1 MEKNPNDI
9 SRKDISELVSKGEKL
24 LELLEEMPANNE
36 HEYQKNRNIFTSEY
50 VKWYAKCLPLIRSMV
65 PDKATRFES
74 LYHTNKRT
82 GMNEYTYTV
91 QDYIHGIY
99 FKDRPKSYTD
109 SIITKR
115 LKEQMSI
122 LETSVARSSDFTF
135 EMESFVKI
143 NPINRVDSSS
153 IVKQNKLVD
162 IDFFDDHYNSIR
174 TEINSCYKQG
184 FYMASLE
191 LSKRLI
197 NSLLVDLI
205 RSNFPL
211 AGEGHRSLYYD
222 YLKEDFRDTDELL
235 KALSDKKQDF
245 NINPEAIDYLIEL
258 IGPMEPKKK
267 PESHSFGAI
276 PKRENIQAL
285 KIEETMELIIEIID
299 FIKK

>member
-1 MEKNPNDI
+1 MEQNPGDI
-9 SRKDISELVSKGEKL
+9 SRKDISGLVSTGEKM
-24 LELLEEMPANNE
+24 LELLDEMSANNE

-50 VKWYAKCLPLIRSMV
+50 GKWYAKCLPLIRSMV

-74 LYHTNKRT
+74 LYHTNKRS
-82 GMNEYTYTV
+82 GMNEYTYTI

-109 SIITKR
+109 AILSKR

-122 LETSVARSSDFTF
+122 LQASVARTSDFTF
-135 EMESFVKI
+135 DMEQFVKI
-143 NPINRVDSSS
+143 NPINGLDSSS
-153 IVKQNKLVD
+153 IVKQNKLID
-162 IDFFDDHYNSIR
+162 IDFVDDHYNSIR
-174 TEINSCYKQG
+174 TEINTCFKQG

-197 NSLLVDLI
+197 QNLLVDLI

-222 YLKEDFRDTDELL
+222 YLKEDFRNTDELL
-235 KALSDKKQDF
+235 KELSEKKHDF
-245 NINPEAIDYLIEL
+245 NVNPDAIDYLIEL

-267 PESHSFGAI
+267 PESHSFGVI
-276 PKRENIQAL
+276 PKRKDIQNL
-285 KIEETMELIIEIID
+285 RIEEAMELIIQLID
-299 FIKK
+299 FIKD